1 METGEEIRRGE
12 QAQRILDDP
21 LYKESVS
28 LIRENLLN
36 ELTQTQVRDNEGREF
51 LYLLIRSL
59 DTIQIHLQSVLETGQ
74 MATMKEGE

>member
-1 METGEEIRRGE
+1 VETGEEIRRGE

>member
-36 ELTQTQVRDNEGREF
+36 ELTQTQVRDNEGREI